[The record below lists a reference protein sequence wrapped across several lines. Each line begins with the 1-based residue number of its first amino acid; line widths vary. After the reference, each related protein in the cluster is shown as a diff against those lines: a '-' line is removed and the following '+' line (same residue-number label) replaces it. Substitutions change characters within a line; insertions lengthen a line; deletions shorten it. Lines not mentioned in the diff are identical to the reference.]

1 MQMSTRQLTDAGQK
15 NTDTYDFDAF
25 GNLINKSGTMP
36 NDYLYAGEQ
45 FDANVGFY
53 YLRARYYDPATG
65 RFISQDAFGGNPFE
79 PLTLHKYTYAHNNPI
94 NGRDPSGHFTLIE
107 TETALE
113 IAQVIGQIFPTL
125 LKGFIVYKGVDVFY
139 RPGFEMR
146 NFGLEMLTY
155 CVSDQCFAAA
165 VKLIESGNRLIGK
178 IGMLVAA
185 TKIQECQP
193 IVGIVHRP
201 GIGHVV
207 GIFGTVIFQIAFDQG
222 LKDQE
227 LIGGVRLKHVALV
240 TGLKHYLGPFE
251 MYAKVKLDT
260 PLREEM
266 PRLPYP
272 NFFYAQEDAL
282 FEAAKRQSFTWS
294 VHRSHT
300 TIGYSIG
307 TSMNMGV
314 TLAAYAVICR
324 ETGRPFVFPGSSQ
337 QWDGLTDVTDARV
350 LAKHMEWASIS
361 EAGRNQA
368 FNIVN
373 GDIFRW
379 RWLWP
384 KLAADFG
391 IDAAA
396 YPGHAT
402 PLEPQL
408 ADAGPAWAKIAAKHG
423 LAEAD
428 LGKLASAWHT
438 DADLGREIEVV
449 TDMTKSRLAGF
460 HEYQPTLGSFLDL
473 FARLRKE
480 RIIPEDRFV
489 QPLRASAGTAY
500 HKEQISGSR

>member
-1 MQMSTRQLTDAGQK
+1 VKSRAIIAG
-15 NTDTYDFDAF
+15 
-25 GNLINKSGTMP
+25 
-36 NDYLYAGEQ
+36 
-45 FDANVGFY
+45 
-53 YLRARYYDPATG
+53 ATG
-65 RFISQDAFGGNPFE
+65 LIGANLAEHLLSKGWEVYGVARKPQGGIPGVRPVAADMLE
-79 PLTLHKYTYAHNNPI
+79 PEAL
-94 NGRDPSGHFTLIE
+94 R
-107 TETALE
+107 TALAGIDPTHVFFTTWIRRASE
-113 IAQVIGQIFPTL
+113 EENIAANGALV
-125 LKGFIVYKGVDVFY
+125 
-139 RPGFEMR
+139 R
-146 NFGLEMLTY
+146 NVLGALER
-155 CVSDQCFAAA
+155 S
-165 VKLIESGNRLIGK
+165 KN
-178 IGMLVAA
+178 
-185 TKIQECQP
+185 
-193 IVGIVHRP
+193 
-201 GIGHVV
+201 
-207 GIFGTVIFQIAFDQG
+207 
-222 LKDQE
+222 
-227 LIGGVRLKHVALV
+227 LKHVALV

-282 FEAAKRQSFTWS
+282 FEAAKRQGFTWS

-314 TLAAYAVICR
+314 TLAVYATICR
-324 ETGRPFVFPGSSQ
+324 ATGRPFIFPGSAQ

-350 LAKHMEWASIS
+350 LAKQMEWAATS

-391 IDAAA
+391 IDAAR

-408 ADAGPAWAKIAAKHG
+408 ASAGPTWAKIAAKHG

-438 DADLGREIEVV
+438 DMDLGREIEVV

-473 FARLRKE
+473 FARLRRE
-480 RIIPEDRFV
+480 RIIP
-489 QPLRASAGTAY
+489 T
-500 HKEQISGSR
+500 